1 MYNVMPLRIE
11 NKCIQTHTKTN
22 SFNFVIFVIII
33 KKNTIFLTAST
44 STWIKMITKLQK
56 EKECSKVKLLSDMLL
71 IQSTYHNS

>member
-22 SFNFVIFVIII
+22 SFNFFIFVIII
-33 KKNTIFLTAST
+33 KKKHYIFNST

-56 EKECSKVKLLSDMLL
+56 EKECSKVKLK
-71 IQSTYHNS
+71 